1 MKHMKDDLHHM
12 VVFNEEDLDLMILV
26 FKRGI
31 NTWSP
36 PPEKLSQ
43 LIEELENVRLHL

>member
-12 VVFNEEDLDLMILV
+12 VVFKEEDLDLMILA

-36 PPEKLSQ
+36 PPKKLSQ